1 MRREVKLM
9 ITLLCVPALL
19 WCLVS
24 LYYVI
29 RSMTSLGFQI
39 KNKPAVQV
47 STHLVGTR
55 FVNAFPDE
63 MVATTGPLDWSNDQ
77 YTIHLD
83 SERKTMTV
91 SSPRFVRDVSLTYDG
106 WRWCGFANIPNR
118 KSPIKV
124 DVW

>member
-1 MRREVKLM
+1 MRREVRNILV
-9 ITLLCVPALL
+9 LLAIPCVI

-29 RSMTSLGFQI
+29 RSYTNLGFQI
-39 KNKPAVQV
+39 KNKPALQV

-55 FVNAFPDE
+55 FVNAFPDD
-63 MVATTGPLDWSNDQ
+63 MVSSIDTLKWSSPA
-77 YTIHLD
+77 YTVQID
-83 SERKTMTV
+83 PNKKTMTV
-91 SSPRFVRDVSLTYDG
+91 HSPRFVRDAQLTYDG
-106 WRWCGFANIPNR
+106 WRWGGFANIPNR